1 VAALVIAGCR
11 PDGDDGAIVVGKNV
25 IAINLPPFVT
35 FGRASQVVRPIVGF
49 LAAIPILL
57 LNAGTFLPLLMLAI
71 SAVVVAILR
80 LRLIVAILVRMVL
93 RYRGQASDGR
103 CQDRE
108 CKRFNY
114 SIHGF
119 SSTDF
124 DSLDKGAVARSQI
137 YEFGLLA
144 FTLKTSLFS
153 PFRGKR

>member
-1 VAALVIAGCR
+1 VAALVIAGSR
-11 PDGDDGAIVVGKNV
+11 ADGDNGAFVVCKNV
-25 IAINLPPFVT
+25 VAINLPPFVT
-35 FGRASQVVRPIVGF
+35 LGRTSQVVRSIIR
-49 LAAIPILL
+49 LLSAIPILL
-57 LNAGTFLPLLMLAI
+57 LNAGTLLPLLVVAI
-71 SAVVVAILR
+71 SAGVVAILR

-108 CKRFNY
+108 GKRFNY

-124 DSLDKGAVARSQI
+124 DSLDKGAVARSQS